1 MRTEWRGERPRGW
14 ARSGAGAGA
23 GGGARA
29 TRGGDGRGAG
39 AGARREAAVAG
50 ARDKARSEASGRGSS
65 AAAYARGGGDAP
77 SAMVERGPQE
87 AAAGA
92 ARVCA
97 GGDRSMTGAG
107 KGAVGAGDRARVRR
121 SGAEEEE
128 QRSQWG
134 CRGSGA
140 ACSWRKARTRRGA
153 APASGVRRRG
163 QGVRCGDGDGTAL
176 GDGGEE
182 PGGVGVRRR
191 GRRRHGARRQRGV
204 SSGVG
209 APVPPIQ
216 IGRERG
222 GRVGVSS
229 PIRIGSGGGND
240 VGGGVRGRVDRVR
253 VGVRG

>member
-1 MRTEWRGERPRGW
+1 
-14 ARSGAGAGA
+14 
-23 GGGARA
+23 
-29 TRGGDGRGAG
+29 
-39 AGARREAAVAG
+39 
-50 ARDKARSEASGRGSS
+50 
-65 AAAYARGGGDAP
+65 
-77 SAMVERGPQE
+77 MVERGPQE

-153 APASGVRRRG
+153 APASGVHRRG
-163 QGVRCGDGDGTAL
+163 QGVRCGDGDGAAL

-191 GRRRHGARRQRGV
+191 GRRRHGARRQRGGV
-204 SSGVG
+204 ERRRGACSPDPDRKGARGASGV
-209 APVPPIQ
+209 
-216 IGRERG
+216 

-240 VGGGVRGRVDRVR
+240 VGGGCG
-253 VGVRG
+253 GEWIGFGWG